1 MRAARTMAG
10 RTIEPEMWWLLHEVP
25 LVIPLR
31 VVPDGRERQGC
42 EGPRVTVTDHHP
54 VQDGE
59 GG

>member
-1 MRAARTMAG
+1 MAG
-10 RTIEPEMWWLLHEVP
+10 CALLVVLGSL
-25 LVIPLR
+25 LV
-31 VVPDGRERQGC
+31 VVPPVVLDGRESQCC